1 MEERYILAG
10 NARALKVEV
19 KEFYYLVYQV
29 LDTVLLCSVSV
40 NFTSE
45 DW

>member
-10 NARALKVEV
+10 NARALKIEV
-19 KEFYYLVYQV
+19 KELYYLVYQV
-29 LDTVLLCSVSV
+29 LDTVLLCSVSK

>member
-1 MEERYILAG
+1 MEERDILAG

-19 KEFYYLVYQV
+19 KEIDYLIYQV